1 MLNVLKSVLLQW
13 KSYLRYALILPAL
26 VLLGAIIAIYA
37 ESPILI
43 LPLLVALAFTTFTAL
58 NIALYILVAS
68 LPFSFRFIM
77 ASGTEMQVPTEPL
90 LGIMAV
96 ALILRWIILGSKGI
110 HLRFPLRYPML
121 LYATGVCLSLLNTTH
136 LYASLKGSFRAL
148 TYMMLSVVVFNV
160 ITDRQRL
167 KRFFIASMIPASI
180 AVGWTAIFLAD
191 RIKMWRWS
199 SAYDGLPFTSY
210 AHYGSFVMVIMLVLV
225 ARAVYDKGIYDRV
238 AWNILL
244 GFYGIALC
252 FCYSRGVWLAFILAM
267 GFLMIQRSEG
277 LKGLTSKKVLIG
289 GGIVIFFLI
298 LLGIPQISNVIIS
311 RANTILSLS
320 YGSNR
325 ERLLRWGT
333 AFSMFMKNPILG
345 AGYGSFAFSFINDP
359 AILGAKSRFGMG
371 AHSEYLQVLA
381 ETGIIGFAGWVW
393 VIISFFLYGFK
404 LLQRLSPI
412 SGNTSETNVLLWRS
426 LAIGIMSA
434 EFALLTHFLV
444 NNLVQ
449 SYIVGVPFWLLM
461 GLLPA
466 IGNIAENE
474 NQKGDNA

>member
-1 MLNVLKSVLLQW
+1 
-13 KSYLRYALILPAL
+13 
-26 VLLGAIIAIYA
+26 
-37 ESPILI
+37 
-43 LPLLVALAFTTFTAL
+43 
-58 NIALYILVAS
+58 
-68 LPFSFRFIM
+68 
-77 ASGTEMQVPTEPL
+77 
-90 LGIMAV
+90 
-96 ALILRWIILGSKGI
+96 
-110 HLRFPLRYPML
+110 
-121 LYATGVCLSLLNTTH
+121 
-136 LYASLKGSFRAL
+136 
-148 TYMMLSVVVFNV
+148 MMLSVVVFNV
-160 ITDRQRL
+160 ITDRRRL
-167 KRFFIASMIPASI
+167 KHFFIVSIIPASI

-210 AHYGSFVMVIMLVLV
+210 AHYGSFVMVILLILV
-225 ARAVYDKGIYDRV
+225 ARAIYDKGIYDRV

-244 GFYGIALC
+244 GFYGVALC

-277 LKGLTSKKVLIG
+277 LKILTSKKVFIG
-289 GGIVIFFLI
+289 GGILIFLLI
-298 LLGIPQISNVIIS
+298 LLVIPQISNVIIS
-311 RANTILSLS
+311 RASTILSLS

-333 AFSMFMKNPILG
+333 AFSMFMKSPILG
-345 AGYGSFAFSFINDP
+345 EGYGSFAFSFINDP

-381 ETGIIGFAGWVW
+381 ETGIIGFAGWMW
-393 VIISFFLYGFK
+393 IIISFFLYGFT
-404 LLQRLSPI
+404 LLQKLPPI
-412 SGNTSETNVLLWRS
+412 SGNTPETSVLLWRS
-426 LAIGIMSA
+426 LVIGIMSA
-434 EFALLTHFLV
+434 EFALLMHFLV

-474 NQKGDNA
+474 TKKGDNA